1 MPGNYVLICFEPDAK
16 DGMPR
21 FVHGMPQAFTVS

>member
-16 DGMPR
+16 DGMPH
-21 FVHGMPQAFTVS
+21 FVHGMLQAFTVS